1 MGFMDAYMGLC
12 HPMDLKLDMCIGKEG
27 KAHQPP
33 KLKFL
38 RMWIETRARHVGHK
52 QLGHLPS

>member
-1 MGFMDAYMGLC
+1 MGLC